1 MVLLI
6 LIMKHYL
13 QYVFL
18 SVIPI
23 LMSCTEQ
30 NKYPAEL
37 IEADKMYMSGK
48 YDVAD
53 SLIAVFDESTE
64 YKSYHTGMYRQLLEL
79 IRLYTIQNLSS
90 KEFPIADN
98 LMHYYERRGSREYIM
113 ARLVFAEISRTGGDY
128 PLALSTLLNIEQE
141 TSSCDS
147 PTLQIW
153 TERMKGDIYFEQRM
167 LDNCSKYYR
176 ESYAL
181 AYNNHDTLRMA
192 HGAYS
197 MARVCIINNDV
208 DSTIHY
214 LNNAIKWS
222 KSHPEGKRTSQPARS
237 VLADIY
243 IQTEQYDKA
252 SELLTRDSIDDENWA
267 YWHLGQQHT
276 DSAVYYFNKMLGNY
290 SWLADVTF
298 LQTLAEIE
306 EQRGNR
312 DKALEYYKKLNAA
325 KDSLKEHSQI
335 EETRQ
340 TEARHKFDIIKQE
353 RDEADRQKRNLT
365 YLIVGIGIFV
375 VVVALATI
383 MAWRAYRTKEADKL
397 LRKKLL
403 QHTEERKTQLST
415 EQKAAN
421 EHQIDLLER
430 SPLRERIKENAG
442 KDGFRLTDGEWH
454 ELAAQI
460 DLAYDQFTAR
470 LRILYDGI
478 TEYELHVCYLI
489 KLGIT
494 STDIGNMLCK
504 SKSAVGMTRQRL
516 YKKLTGSKGT
526 ARDLNELI
534 RQF

>member
-1 MVLLI
+1 MKLSFRYLI
-6 LIMKHYL
+6 LL
-13 QYVFL
+13 FFT
-18 SVIPI
+18 I
-23 LMSCTEQ
+23 LASCNWESP
-30 NKYPAEL
+30 YPKQL
-37 IEADKMYMSGK
+37 TDADNFFTQGN
-48 YDVAD
+48 YDAAD
-53 SLIAVFDESTE
+53 SLLEDFD
-64 YKSYHTGMYRQLLEL
+64 KNIGSYNVQITMYRQLLAIERTFVRFGL
-79 IRLYTIQNLSS
+79 TESDFSMADSLARFYYNNNQRKSAMAQLFLAETYRSS
-90 KEFPIADN
+90 
-98 LMHYYERRGSREYIM
+98 Y
-113 ARLVFAEISRTGGDY
+113 DY
-128 PLALSTLLNIEQE
+128 PSALNCLLKAEKEID
-141 TSSCDS
+141 TSGDLL
-147 PTLQIW
+147 LQIW
-153 TERMKGDIYFEQRM
+153 KNRIRGDIYFEQRM
-167 LDNCSKYYR
+167 LTESTKHYR
-176 ESYAL
+176 DYYAL
-181 AYNNHDTLRMA
+181 ACKKKDTLRIA
-192 HGAYS
+192 QSSFS
-197 MARVCIINNDV
+197 MARVWIIENSV
-208 DSTIHY
+208 DSVIFY
-214 LNNAIKWS
+214 LNQAIRLGENTCLPNTIVTPA
-222 KSHPEGKRTSQPARS
+222 KST
-237 VLADIY
+237 LADIY
-243 IQTEQYDKA
+243 IQIEQYDKA
-252 SELLTRDSIDDENWA
+252 SEFLTRDSIDDENWA

-312 DKALEYYKKLNAA
+312 GKALEYYKKLNAA
-325 KDSLKEHSQI
+325 KDSLKAHSQI

-340 TEARHKFDIIKQE
+340 TEARHKFDMIKQE

-365 YLIVGIGIFV
+365 YLIVGIVIIV

-494 STDIGNMLCK
+494 STDIGNMLYK

>member
-1 MVLLI
+1 MFSQTQ
-6 LIMKHYL
+6 IMKHYL
-13 QYVFL
+13 NFLFFSLATLLVSCAKETQYT
-18 SVIPI
+18 P
-23 LMSCTEQ
+23 
-30 NKYPAEL
+30 EL
-37 IEADKMYMSGK
+37 IEADSMYMSGQYEK
-48 YDVAD
+48 AD
-53 SLIAVFDESTE
+53 SLIKIFDESTE
-64 YKSYHTGMYRQLLEL
+64 DNSYHTCMYRQLLDL
-79 IRLYTIQNLSS
+79 TRLFTLQKLSS
-90 KEFPIADN
+90 KDIAIADN
-98 LMHYYERRGSREYIM
+98 LIRYYDKQDSREYIM
-113 ARLVFAEISRTGGDY
+113 ARLFLAEIYRAEKEY
-128 PLALSTLLNIEQE
+128 PLALGTILNIEQNII
-141 TSSCDS
+141 SYGN
-147 PTLQIW
+147 PTMQIW
-153 TERMKGDIYFEQRM
+153 VERMIGDIYFEQRM
-167 LDNCSKYYR
+167 IDKCSNYYR
-176 ESYAL
+176 KSYDL

-222 KSHPEGKRTSQPARS
+222 KSHPEGTRTSQSAKS

-276 DSAVYYFNKMLGNY
+276 DSAVYYFKKMLGKYN
-290 SWLADVTF
+290 WRADVTF

-325 KDSLKEHSQI
+325 KDSLKAHSQI

-340 TEARHKFDIIKQE
+340 TEARHKFDMIKQE

-365 YLIVGIGIFV
+365 YLIVGIVIIV

-442 KDGFRLTDGEWH
+442 KDGFRLTDGEWQ